1 MEHLGATSK
10 QDAKHASTQSGS
22 VGQASIDE
30 RALARIHAFNPQADP
45 VGRIP
50 DVPPSRLPRHVAII
64 MDGNGRWAQERG
76 FPRQFGHING
86 AAAVRRVVEECVKL
100 GIEAVTLYSFS
111 LENWKRPA
119 EEVEGLMR
127 LCLTYLEGEEEEMMR
142 QGIAFRTIGRR
153 EGLPTEVLQAIDRVS
168 ERTKGNRRA
177 TVCMAINYGSRS
189 EITDAAKA
197 IAAKVKSGDLRLEEI
212 DEACVSAHLGT
223 HGLPDPDL
231 VVRTAGELRISNF
244 LLWQISYAELYVT
257 AKYWPDFE
265 PGDLHEAVR
274 AFAKRSRRFGAIE
287 EATHG

>member
-1 MEHLGATSK
+1 MEQEDATSK
-10 QDAKHASTQSGS
+10 QVGST
-22 VGQASIDE
+22 GQASLDE
-30 RALARIHAFNPQADP
+30 RSLARIHAFNPQADP

-50 DVPPSRLPRHVAII
+50 DVPVSRLPRHVAII
-64 MDGNGRWAQERG
+64 MDGNGRWAKERG

-86 AAAVRRVVEECVKL
+86 AAAVRGVVEECVKL
-100 GIEAVTLYSFS
+100 GIEALTLYSFS

-119 EEVEGLMR
+119 DEVDGLMH

-142 QGIAFRTIGRR
+142 QGIAFRMIGRR
-153 EGLPTEVLQAIDRVS
+153 EGLPSAVLDAIDRVS
-168 ERTKGNRRA
+168 ERTKANGRA
-177 TVCMAINYGSRS
+177 TVCMAINYGSRT
-189 EITDAAKA
+189 EITDAAKT
-197 IAAKVKSGDLRLEEI
+197 IASRVLRGEIKLDEI
-212 DEACVSAHLGT
+212 DEACVSEHLGT

-265 PGDLHEAVR
+265 PGDLHDAVR

-287 EATHG
+287 EAKHG